1 MHVIS
6 NIHGDVEELFHL
18 CKCKSILLEQ
28 LIKKCK
34 SILHFYK
41 EIFSIFFFLNKKKCT
56 HVVGD
61 IHGDVEELLHLGLG
75 EDGQASLGV
84 HVARFVACGA
94 AVDA

>member
-41 EIFSIFFFLNKKKCT
+41 EIFSIFFF
-56 HVVGD
+56 
-61 IHGDVEELLHLGLG
+61 
-75 EDGQASLGV
+75 
-84 HVARFVACGA
+84 
-94 AVDA
+94 